1 MHSVKA
7 FVPDVVLAIIVQLV
21 VLGLTV
27 KSATNRNKHTGIKSI
42 TVFYG
47 ICIMYDKIEIQE
59 FKRKYIY
66 MYNDSKVGTIKF
78 SGILHSS
85 F

>member
-1 MHSVKA
+1 MHSIKA

-27 KSATNRNKHTGIKSI
+27 KSSKNRNKHIKSI

-59 FKRKYIY
+59 IKGKYIY
-66 MYNDSKVGTIKF
+66 MYNDSMVGTIKL
-78 SGILHSS
+78 SGI
-85 F
+85 FYFIF